1 MPFKIFSPA
10 INHNEIH
17 QIECGDNFSGFLTK
31 KGEVFTFGS
40 NTEGQL
46 GIGYNSPVPVSE
58 PTKVQC
64 DGVFDQISFGYRHML
79 LLS

>member
-10 INHNEIH
+10 INHNEIR

-40 NTEGQL
+40 NDEGQL
-46 GIGYNSPVPVSE
+46 AIGYKSPVPVSE
-58 PTKVQC
+58 PTQIKSNK
-64 DGVFDQISFGYRHML
+64 VFD
-79 LLS
+79 